1 MAKINSTLRA
11 LLLLGRVSNL
21 PTVWSNCLAGWLLG
35 GGDWR
40 ALATDWQPL
49 ALLLLGA
56 TLLYTGGMFLNDACD
71 AGFDRAHRPER
82 PIPSGAISE
91 VAVWRISIGLL
102 AVGMLCLALFGSAT
116 ALLALALFNSIL
128 AYDFLHKRI
137 AWSPLLMSLCRL
149 LLYLVAASTAQGVN
163 GTVLWSALVL
173 AAYVTGL
180 SYVAKRESVPG
191 VIRFWPLALL
201 ALPIPLALLLNDGA
215 LQRNALILSAVMALW
230 ATRSLRGTFWSAER
244 NIGATVS
251 GLLAGIVWVD
261 LLAVCFVPAPLGA
274 AFVALFLLS
283 LLAQR
288 FVPAT

>member
-1 MAKINSTLRA
+1 MITLRT

-40 ALATDWQPL
+40 SLAHDWQPP
-49 ALLLLGA
+49 ALLGLGA
-56 TLLYTGGMFLNDACD
+56 TLLYVGGMFLNDACD
-71 AGFDRAHRPER
+71 AGFDRAHRRER

-91 VAVWRISIGLL
+91 VAVWRIAIGLL
-102 AVGMLCLALFGSAT
+102 GGGMLCLALFGAST
-116 ALLALALFNSIL
+116 ALLALALFNCIL

-137 AWSPLLMSLCRL
+137 AWSPILMAICRL

-163 GTVLWSALVL
+163 GTTLWSALAL
-173 AAYVTGL
+173 TAYITGL
-180 SYVAKRESVPG
+180 SYVAKRETVPG
-191 VIRFWPLALL
+191 VIRFWPCALL

-215 LQRNALILSAVMALW
+215 QQRNALILSAVLALW

-261 LLAVCFVPAPLGA
+261 LLAVCFVPPPVGA
-274 AFVALFLLS
+274 AFLALFLLA
-283 LLAQR
+283 LIAQR

>member
-1 MAKINSTLRA
+1 MPSLRT

-40 ALATDWQPL
+40 TLSTDWQPF
-49 ALLLLGA
+49 ALLILGS
-56 TLLYTGGMFLNDACD
+56 TLLYVGGMFLNDACD
-71 AGFDRAHRPER
+71 ANFDRAHRRER

-91 VAVWRISIGLL
+91 AAVWRISIGLL
-102 AVGMLCLALFGSAT
+102 AGGILCLALFGSTT
-116 ALLALALFNSIL
+116 ALLALALFNCIL

-137 AWSPLLMSLCRL
+137 SWSPLLMSACRL
-149 LLYLVAASTAQGVN
+149 LLYLVAASTAQGVT
-163 GTVLWSALVL
+163 GATLWSALVL

-180 SYVAKRESVPG
+180 SYVAKRESTPG
-191 VIRFWPLALL
+191 AIRFWPCALL

-215 LQRNALILSAVMALW
+215 LQRNTLILSAVFALW
-230 ATRSLRGTFWSAER
+230 TTRSLRGTFWSAER

-261 LLAVCFVPAPLGA
+261 LLAVCFVPAPLGIT
-274 AFVALFLLS
+274 FLALFLVALI
-283 LLAQR
+283 AQR

>member
-1 MAKINSTLRA
+1 MSSLRT

-40 ALATDWQPL
+40 ALSTDWQPL
-49 ALLLLGA
+49 ALLILGA

-71 AGFDRAHRPER
+71 AGFDRDHRRER

-91 VAVWRISIGLL
+91 VAVWRTAIGLL
-102 AVGMLCLALFGSAT
+102 AGGMLCLALFGATT
-116 ALLALALFNSIL
+116 ALLALALFNCIL

-137 AWSPLLMSLCRL
+137 SWSPLLMSACRL
-149 LLYLVAASTAQGVN
+149 LLYLVAASTVQGVT
-163 GTVLWSALVL
+163 GATLWSALAL

-180 SYVAKRESVPG
+180 SYVAKRESTPG
-191 VIRFWPLALL
+191 AIRFWPCALL
-201 ALPIPLALLLNDGA
+201 ALPIPLALLLNDGVA
-215 LQRNALILSAVMALW
+215 PLLAAVLALW
-230 ATRSLRGTFWSAER
+230 TIRSLRPTFWSAER

-261 LLAVCFVPAPLGA
+261 LLAVCFVPAPIGL
-274 AFVALFLLS
+274 AFVALFLIALI
-283 LLAQR
+283 AQR